1 MHLQQET
8 PGTSNSIHQY
18 NDYTRLIARLHIILN
33 IIPDTDLFHIHS
45 IFGLLA
51 TKTFKLFGLS
61 MFYCKRT

>member
-33 IIPDTDLFHIHS
+33 ILPDTDLFHIHS
-45 IFGLLA
+45 TLWCG
-51 TKTFKLFGLS
+51 
-61 MFYCKRT
+61 